1 MEVQK
6 GPGLRQHRGFVQ
18 INSVRITVPRKNPPP
33 QRQKTNDD
41 LWCQQRWNL
50 HLLTQLDMDPLEAM
64 PEAASC
70 LAANDTMNWWQ
81 RRQQWW
87 SRKKECIPIEITCC
101 MSRKRFRSFT
111 RTGGRCCEHILEPRS
126 HGSCSPWGWSW
137 HSRCTQLVPALR
149 PWLSWQS
156 WWIFDGFFK
165 NGEDMDNGEDM
176 SPEESEKDAT
186 DGVTAADGDAAAW
199 GHGTV
204 QEGLG
209 VKKCK
214 RASPK
219 RNFAL
224 TEEWDVA
231 AIDKLTCHELKM
243 IMGTLKDPESAHLF
257 IVIQNS
263 LAANLGIQSVSVT
276 CSIFSTVFSGGLGV
290 SALQS
295 LLCVHSMFVLWTHP
309 LVQIHLGLF
318 VSDTTA
324 VLSLLKCSAVLP
336 LCRFGGWTNLS
347 FHII

>member
-1 MEVQK
+1 M
-6 GPGLRQHRGFVQ
+6 
-18 INSVRITVPRKNPPP
+18 
-33 QRQKTNDD
+33 
-41 LWCQQRWNL
+41 
-50 HLLTQLDMDPLEAM
+50 
-64 PEAASC
+64 
-70 LAANDTMNWWQ
+70 
-81 RRQQWW
+81 
-87 SRKKECIPIEITCC
+87 
-101 MSRKRFRSFT
+101 
-111 RTGGRCCEHILEPRS
+111 
-126 HGSCSPWGWSW
+126 
-137 HSRCTQLVPALR
+137 
-149 PWLSWQS
+149 
-156 WWIFDGFFK
+156 
-165 NGEDMDNGEDM
+165 
-176 SPEESEKDAT
+176 
-186 DGVTAADGDAAAW
+186 
-199 GHGTV
+199 